1 MELVPGGSLLQL
13 YCAFRDAGERLPHDA
28 VRGVAQQGLAALAHL
43 HAARCI
49 HRDLKPAAVLV
60 HAREGRAVL
69 SDLGNISHLS
79 RTYAQARRPCHALA
93 PRLLARRVA
102 ARRVRLVRGE
112 GRGVSTEYE
121 GGGGACE
128 RGAPRGVGSLGAR
141 PLSAAPAPAREAGG
155 ERGRDHVLLRARAHP
170 RRQVLVVGRHLGSP
184 PLRAFSVSPS
194 SPVIESPDVGQC
206 PPPAA
211 RSVTRRG
218 ASRAQDSA

>member
-79 RTYAQARRPCHALA
+79 RTYAQARGPCLALA
-93 PRLLARRVA
+93 PRILARRVGGVRARCPPGSRASQGA
-102 ARRVRLVRGE
+102 A
-112 GRGVSTEYE
+112 
-121 GGGGACE
+121 AE
-128 RGAPRGVGSLGAR
+128 RGAR
-141 PLSAAPAPAREAGG
+141 PGAGG
-155 ERGRDHVLLRARAHP
+155 RRRAWSGPRATSRQSASSASSS
-170 RRQVLVVGRHLGSP
+170 RRRPTSGV
-184 PLRAFSVSPS
+184 A
-194 SPVIESPDVGQC
+194 
-206 PPPAA
+206 PPACFLSFSLISCY
-211 RSVTRRG
+211 RES
-218 ASRAQDSA
+218 